1 MAKEGIFCLGTIVG
15 ALVIVEMP
23 KSNSNFEEYSVFIS
37 VVIAKMFLLQK
48 KTYKSVASCGKVASS
63 ILVSC
68 ERRVA
73 QWKSVPQEIII
84 MEFSDL

>member
-1 MAKEGIFCLGTIVG
+1 MQKGKVGKMAKEGIFCLGTIVG

-48 KTYKSVASCGKVASS
+48 KTYKVFP
-63 ILVSC
+63 LVVRSPVRFWPLVK
-68 ERRVA
+68 E
-73 QWKSVPQEIII
+73 E
-84 MEFSDL
+84 